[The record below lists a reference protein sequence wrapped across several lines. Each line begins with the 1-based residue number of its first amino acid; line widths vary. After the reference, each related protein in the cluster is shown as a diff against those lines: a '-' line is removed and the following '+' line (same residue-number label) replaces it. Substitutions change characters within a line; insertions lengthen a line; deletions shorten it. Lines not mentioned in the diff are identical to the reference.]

1 MVHES
6 RTRCPKGSP
15 FLWTEPAMM
24 RQRTSFAS
32 ASAFSTSTMKAL
44 VASLAL
50 SAALFASS
58 GCARLQP
65 LTLNDDQ
72 SVPCTALPSP
82 RVPVDTATLAP
93 VLAKIQ
99 PVVDNIRVKLGAP
112 GAGVIVVQGGRV
124 VSFTASGEADTGV
137 SFVTSLAHSIDIM
150 HSQLHD
156 PRHTFR
162 ASHSNAARTFS
173 ECKNVRSHMQHMPLE
188 HHELV
193 A

>member
-1 MVHES
+1 M
-6 RTRCPKGSP
+6 KGSP

-24 RQRTSFAS
+24 RQRTPFAS
-32 ASAFSTSTMKAL
+32 ASAISTSTMKAL

-72 SVPCTALPSP
+72 SVPCTAMPSP

-137 SFVTSLAHSIDIM
+137 SHSIDIM
-150 HSQLHD
+150 HSQLHN

-162 ASHSNAARTFS
+162 ASHSAH
-173 ECKNVRSHMQHMPLE
+173 VL
-188 HHELV
+188 
-193 A
+193 